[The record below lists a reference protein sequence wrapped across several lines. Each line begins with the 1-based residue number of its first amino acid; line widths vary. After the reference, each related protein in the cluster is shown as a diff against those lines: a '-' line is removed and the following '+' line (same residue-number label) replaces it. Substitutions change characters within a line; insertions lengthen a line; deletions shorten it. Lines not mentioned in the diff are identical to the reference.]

1 MNVLYL
7 ESRIICTQH
16 SFRLYLPFL
25 YLDVALLGNL
35 TRGALVLDLII
46 DGCRVQLFRHVGGES
61 DVGQVDEAGHG
72 VEDDG
77 AVNPCMVARL
87 L

>member
-1 MNVLYL
+1 MT
-7 ESRIICTQH
+7 SMT
-16 SFRLYLPFL
+16 SL
-25 YLDVALLGNL
+25 YLDAALLSNL
-35 TRGALVLDLII
+35 TRRALVLDLII
-46 DGCRVQLFRHVGGES
+46 YGRRVQVFRHVGGEG